1 MKALT
6 NINARS
12 LADAV
17 AAASAAAARGQA
29 FAFSGG
35 GTDLIQQI
43 KDGTNQADVLINLRT
58 VREARAVVVSPT
70 ETLIGGLITLS
81 ELAEHAALTGPW
93 AVLREAAAS
102 VGTPQIRNAATL
114 AGNITQRPWC
124 WYYRNGFPCFKAGG
138 SHCFSEH
145 GEHQQHAIFGGGPSF
160 SVHPSDLAPAL
171 VALGATFEVL
181 GPDGPRHLTA
191 AELFVLP
198 SQNPARE
205 NTLGATDLLTGVRIP
220 TPAAGYGQHLSE
232 NHRPG
237 RLDPCRSQRGGG
249 AAGRGRAHTD
259 SQRGVGRRGADA
271 VAPARGRTVAARAI
285 PVCSRGRPG
294 GRPRHCPRAT
304 VGQEWP
310 QGADDQRGCR
320 ACVAASGPGVSCTPR
335 PRYHGGREHAD
346 VGSCAPT
353 GDGCGGPH
361 RLSRVCASQVMVKTL
376 TRYSSLPLDG
386 GGQGGGDA
394 GQGVY
399 GVHFPP
405 SSPFPATASA
415 EGRQFNVPPSPARGE
430 GTEDTII
437 ENT

>member
-1 MKALT
+1 MKTLT

-17 AAASAAAARGQA
+17 AAARAAAARGQA

-43 KDGTNQADVLINLRT
+43 KDGTNQADVVINLRT

-70 ETLIGGLITLS
+70 ETLIGGLITLR

-102 VGTPQIRNAATL
+102 VGTPQIRNMATL

-181 GPDGPRHLTA
+181 GPDGPRHLSA

-220 TPAAGYGQHLSE
+220 TPAVETVSTYLKITD
-232 NHRPG
+232 R
-237 RLDPCRSQRGGG
+237 
-249 AAGRGRAHTD
+249 AAWTHAEV
-259 SQRGVGRRGADA
+259 SVAVVLQVEGRRIQTASVVVGG
-271 VAPARGRTVAARAI
+271 VAPMPWRLPEVEQWLRGQALSATVAGQAGALAIAHAQPLAKNGHKVPMTSAAVERALL
-285 PVCSRGRPG
+285 
-294 GRPRHCPRAT
+294 
-304 VGQEWP
+304 
-310 QGADDQRGCR
+310 
-320 ACVAASGPGVSCTPR
+320 
-335 PRYHGGREHAD
+335 
-346 VGSCAPT
+346 
-353 GDGCGGPH
+353 
-361 RLSRVCASQVMVKTL
+361 RLVR
-376 TRYSSLPLDG
+376 
-386 GGQGGGDA
+386 
-394 GQGVY
+394 
-399 GVHFPP
+399 
-405 SSPFPATASA
+405 
-415 EGRQFNVPPSPARGE
+415 
-430 GTEDTII
+430 
-437 ENT
+437 